1 MSPDRVPPTLVFPL
15 TGSLDRRGDRSI
27 PQVPTPETTRRRET
41 TVMVPT
47 AAAIAVI
54 ALPLVLIWDG
64 PGLLDAVAAFIALAA
79 ARGSH
84 LRWHCLHIG

>member
-1 MSPDRVPPTLVFPL
+1 
-15 TGSLDRRGDRSI
+15 
-27 PQVPTPETTRRRET
+27 
-41 TVMVPT
+41 MVPT

-84 LRWHCLHIG
+84 LRWHRLHIG